1 MLVGLEIIKTFPT
14 ILTILL
20 PLSPLLPH
28 VRLEGAVWAG
38 DGGAGG
44 EARHPVSRHGERVLG
59 VGGHGGEGGGDP
71 GVG

>member
-14 ILTILL
+14 ILH
-20 PLSPLLPH
+20 PLLPH
-28 VRLEGAVWAG
+28 VRLEGAVGAG

-71 GVG
+71 WVG